1 MTSAELLVDAL
12 GRIRGVVHRAVDGLT
27 PEQLAFRLD
36 PETNSIAWL
45 VWHLARVQ
53 DDHVADAFGTDQVWV
68 SKGWRDRFDLPLDG
82 SDTGYGHSSQQ
93 VDDVRV
99 ADGDLLTGYLDD
111 VVEHT
116 RLLVHDLPDGDLDRI
131 VDTSW
136 DPPVRLGVRLTSVV
150 GDDMQH
156 LGQAA
161 LLRGVMQDR

>member
-1 MTSAELLVDAL
+1 MRSADLLLDAFERIGQL
-12 GRIRGVVHRAVDGLT
+12 GHSVVDGLSAD
-27 PEQLAFRLD
+27 QLTTRLD
-36 PETNSIAWL
+36 GRTNSIAWL

-131 VDTSW
+131 VDTRW

-161 LLRGVMQDR
+161 LLRSVMQDR